1 MKTFRRFS
9 ALAAFSALLISG
21 NSFATEYLPAWT
33 HVASTC
39 AIDEGSLAKYQF
51 DKSDFGYKAGM
62 YSTNTSTT
70 AVVLDPIVVRCN
82 VTNPVDF
89 DNPKWNTLILGY
101 QDPDG
106 TALSNR
112 VTAIL
117 YSVSRA
123 TGINTPIAGFDSNS
137 SALTT
142 RGEGYTVFSKPF
154 DFLNNEYYV
163 EIAVTRRN
171 TELNP
176 VAFMVRLTQSDYKSP
191 TGK

>member
-39 AIDEGSLAKYQF
+39 AIDEGSLVKYQF
-51 DKSDFGYKAGM
+51 NFSDFGFKAGM
-62 YSTNTSTT
+62 YSTAST
-70 AVVLDPIVVRCN
+70 AFPNGLEPITVRCN

-101 QDPDG
+101 QDQDG
-106 TALSNR
+106 TAAANR
-112 VTAIL
+112 VVATL
-117 YSVSRA
+117 YSVSRT
-123 TGINTPIAGFDSNS
+123 TGVNTAITSFDSNS
-137 SALTT
+137 SAQTI
-142 RGEGYTVFSKPF
+142 RGEGYTVFAKPF

-171 TELNP
+171 TEFNP
-176 VAFMVRLTQSDYKSP
+176 VAFMVRLTQSDNKSP

>member
-1 MKTFRRFS
+1 MKTLRRFS
-9 ALAAFSALLISG
+9 ALAAFSALLLSG

-33 HVASTC
+33 HVASAC
-39 AIDEGSLAKYQF
+39 SIDESSLAKYQF
-51 DKSDFGYKAGM
+51 NFSDFGYKSGM
-62 YSTNTSTT
+62 YSTAST
-70 AVVLDPIVVRCN
+70 AYPNGFEPIVVRCN

-89 DNPKWNTLILGY
+89 DNPKWNTLMLGY
-101 QDPDG
+101 QDQDG
-106 TALSNR
+106 TAAANR

-117 YSVSRA
+117 YAVSRA
-123 TGINTPIAGFDSNS
+123 NGTNTPIAGFDSNS
-137 SALTT
+137 STQT
-142 RGEGYTVFSKPF
+142 VRGEGYTVFSKPF

-171 TELNP
+171 VEFNP